1 MLAPT
6 IDGLIAAIDSG
17 SAYDQLN
24 LRLGP
29 AEWREFAQSLQPL
42 SVQVGH
48 VLIERGATDRV
59 AYLIESGALR
69 AHLEDSQGRMRLAV
83 LSAGTVAG
91 EGGFLSAQPRSA
103 SVITTAPGR
112 VWCLSAHRFEDM
124 AVRAPHIALAVA
136 LAFGSVAVRRCNH
149 PTQRL
154 AIT

>member
-48 VLIERGATDRV
+48 VLIERGATLWQLAATNNFSRPGEDVEFRFKPQG
-59 AYLIESGALR
+59 SGSSVLAAMTSQKRTLDFNQEFERFKQALLR
-69 AHLEDSQGRMRLAV
+69 QK
-83 LSAGTVAG
+83 
-91 EGGFLSAQPRSA
+91 RS
-103 SVITTAPGR
+103 
-112 VWCLSAHRFEDM
+112 
-124 AVRAPHIALAVA
+124 
-136 LAFGSVAVRRCNH
+136 
-149 PTQRL
+149 
-154 AIT
+154 